1 MGRKH
6 INRVNGK
13 GKFSRWPCTG
23 CKEECST
30 DAIFCEQCC
39 QWAHYSCENLTKED
53 FQQLSKILCAYV
65 CSRCSV
71 DQYGKFDFIQSLQR
85 LCIASSNMKDLH
97 HAAILE
103 QILLKSHPFQ
113 QSKQRK
119 QSALPSGYKIHKY
132 SQFVVNL
139 CGTASRVPVDVKGDG
154 NCLFNSVSVAIQGD
168 ETLSSELRVLTC
180 LELVL
185 NFAYFKNHP
194 HYEDFR
200 LVSPDLVEASRMCA
214 IDGKFSSIFTVQG
227 LSSVINRAIVS
238 VYLPMNGML
247 DNCVRILN
255 TVISPRRHTLR
266 HGCRDRVYVL
276 WTRVSSRS
284 IE

>member
-6 INRVNGK
+6 INRVDGN
-13 GKFSRWPCTG
+13 GKFSPWPCTG

-39 QWAHYSCENLTKED
+39 QWAHYSCENLTKD
-53 FQQLSKILCAYV
+53 FQQLSKISCAYV
-65 CSRCSV
+65 CSRCTV
-71 DQYGKFDFIQSLQR
+71 DLYGRFDFNQSLQR

-113 QSKQRK
+113 QPKQRK
-119 QSALPSGYKIHKY
+119 QSALPNGYKIHKY

-168 ETLSSELRVLTC
+168 ETLSELRVRTC

-185 NFAYFKNHP
+185 NFVYCENHP
-194 HYEDFR
+194 YYEYFR

-214 IDGKFSSIFTVQG
+214 IDGKLSSILF
-227 LSSVINRAIVS
+227 RA
-238 VYLPMNGML
+238 
-247 DNCVRILN
+247 
-255 TVISPRRHTLR
+255 
-266 HGCRDRVYVL
+266 CRL
-276 WTRVSSRS
+276 
-284 IE
+284 